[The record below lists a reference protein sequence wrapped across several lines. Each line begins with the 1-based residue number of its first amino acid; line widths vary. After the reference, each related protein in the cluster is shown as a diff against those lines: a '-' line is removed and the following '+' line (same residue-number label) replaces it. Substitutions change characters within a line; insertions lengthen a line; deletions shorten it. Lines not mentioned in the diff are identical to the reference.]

1 MASIILDPALLQELK
16 YLQISNYMIMA
27 GSALWVYDFSL
38 GIAEEAS
45 IFSRSLKLP
54 DIVYII
60 SRVLLLGQA
69 AVGLAVIIIPADDC
83 VTRNLS
89 ITIEWIVAFSVPCN
103 SWIFFTRVRAVYNHS
118 RIIQGVFFALWALT
132 LIALGTPFTY
142 EVPSIPLGNGLC
154 FKSLVFHRHFEA
166 ISLSLLIVFD
176 TAVMVAISI
185 RMMSYSL
192 SDSWKSK
199 VYSLVFGNEMG
210 HTSRLFLKSSQI
222 YYFSLVSIQFVYL
235 GALLLTSIPDEIV
248 VMVALFQA
256 LFHNIMICRVYRM
269 MKLDS
274 GSPSDNVPSY
284 VTPIAFDL
292 NDALYTQDSTLVSH
306 RTIHSSQ
313 PTEA

>member
-1 MASIILDPALLQELK
+1 MVSIILDPDLLQKLK
-16 YLQISNYMIMA
+16 YFQLSNYMTIA

-38 GIAEEAS
+38 GIAEEAR
-45 IFSRSLKLP
+45 IFSRSLKPP
-54 DIVYII
+54 DIVYIT

-69 AVGLAVIIIPADDC
+69 ALGLALIIIPDDAC

-89 ITIEWIVAFSVPCN
+89 VTVEWIVAFSVPCN
-103 SWIFFTRVRAVYNHS
+103 TWIFFTRVRAVYNHS
-118 RIIQGVFFALWALT
+118 RIIQGVFFVLWALT

-154 FKSLVFHRHFEA
+154 LRSLVFHRHFEA
-166 ISLSLLIVFD
+166 ISLSALTLFD
-176 TAVMVAISI
+176 TAVMIAISI

-192 SDSWKSK
+192 SDTWKSK

-210 HTSRLFLKSSQI
+210 HTSRLFLQSSQI
-222 YYFSLVSIQFVYL
+222 YYFSLVGIQLAYL
-235 GALLLTSIPDEIV
+235 GTLLSPSIPDEIV

-256 LFHNIMICRVYRM
+256 MFHNIMICRVYRM

-292 NDALYTQDSTLVSH
+292 NDALDTQDSTLFGD